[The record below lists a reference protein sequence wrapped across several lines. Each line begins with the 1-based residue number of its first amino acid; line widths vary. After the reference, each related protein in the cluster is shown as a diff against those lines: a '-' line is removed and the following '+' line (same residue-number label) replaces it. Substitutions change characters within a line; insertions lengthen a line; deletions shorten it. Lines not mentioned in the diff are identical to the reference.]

1 MISVVS
7 VCPDKAISWL
17 VTTEIGLVA
26 VMFAGTGIR
35 DPVTTTS
42 CSVASGT
49 AVVAGACCAMTGI
62 SMAATHT
69 HANTEV
75 VNCFASDLRLSNFG
89 IPIFISL
96 K

>member
-1 MISVVS
+1 MMSVVS

-26 VMFAGTGIR
+26 LMFAGTGMR
-35 DPVTTTS
+35 DPVTMTS
-42 CSVASGT
+42 CSVASG
-49 AVVAGACCAMTGI
+49 AADVAGACCAMAGI
-62 SMAATHT
+62 SMAAIQTHV
-69 HANTEV
+69 NTV
-75 VNCFASDLRLSNFG
+75 MLNSFASDLTLNSFG